1 MSNKLKKQIHTH
13 HQETKTNKRKT
24 IIIIAIIIL
33 LVILAI
39 FFIKNSNN
47 TAKTSKIGNNS
58 TSQEIIDYILNISSY
73 ETQIDVEIKSNKN
86 SNKYKIKQ
94 AYINNE
100 TNTQEVIE
108 PSNIQGVK
116 IIKEG
121 TNLKIENTKLSLTK
135 IIENYPDI
143 TQNNLDLISFI
154 ESYKNNSNSKFKEE
168 DNQIIMETIAET
180 ENNYQKYETLY
191 ISKETGTPTKM
202 EIKDTNQNTTIYII
216 YNEIKI
222 NKIAN
227 EKIYAF
233 KLFDTLKEI

>member
-1 MSNKLKKQIHTH
+1 MHSK
-13 HQETKTNKRKT
+13 TKIIKNTYKTKEKGKRKT
-24 IIIIAIIIL
+24 IIIATIIIL
-33 LVILAI
+33 LAILTI
-39 FFIKNSNN
+39 FFIKNNN
-47 TAKTSKIGNNS
+47 NAAKTSKIGNNS

-73 ETQIDVEIKSNKN
+73 ETQIDVEVKSNKN

-94 AYINNE
+94 TYINNE
-100 TNTQEVIE
+100 TNTQEVLE
-108 PSNIQGVK
+108 PNNIQGIK

-154 ESYKNNSNSKFKEE
+154 ESYKNNSNSKFREE
-168 DNQIIMETIAET
+168 NNQIIMETTAKT

-191 ISKETGTPTKM
+191 ISKETGTPIKM
-202 EIKDTNQNTTIYII
+202 EIKDTNQSIIIYII

-233 KLFDTLKEI
+233 KLFNTLKEI

>member
-1 MSNKLKKQIHTH
+1 MHTKI
-13 HQETKTNKRKT
+13 TKNTYKTKEKGRKKT
-24 IIIIAIIIL
+24 IVIIGIIIL
-33 LVILAI
+33 LIILAT
-39 FFIKNSNN
+39 FFIKNNNN
-47 TAKTSKIGNNS
+47 TAKSSKIGNNS
-58 TSQEIIDYILNISSY
+58 TSQEIVDYILNISSY

-94 AYINNE
+94 TYINNE
-100 TNTQEVIE
+100 KSTQEVLE

-121 TNLKIENTKLSLTK
+121 TTLRIENTKLSLTK

-168 DNQIIMETIAET
+168 NNQVIMETTTKT

-191 ISKETGTPTKM
+191 ISKETGNPIKM
-202 EIKDTNQNTTIYII
+202 EIKDTNQNTIINII

-222 NKIAN
+222 NKTVN
-227 EKIYAF
+227 ERIYAF
-233 KLFDTLKEI
+233 KLVDTLKEI

>member
-1 MSNKLKKQIHTH
+1 MHSKKIKNTYKTK
-13 HQETKTNKRKT
+13 ETSKRKT
-24 IIIIAIIIL
+24 LIITATIVILVIVAII
-33 LVILAI
+33 
-39 FFIKNSNN
+39 FIKNNN
-47 TAKTSKIGNNS
+47 KTAKTSKIGNNS
-58 TSQEIIDYILNISSY
+58 TSQEIVDYILNISSY

-94 AYINNE
+94 TYINNE
-100 TNTQEVIE
+100 KNTQEVLE

-143 TQNNLDLISFI
+143 TQNNLDLVSFI

-168 DNQIIMETIAET
+168 NNQIIMETTAKT

-191 ISKETGTPTKM
+191 ISKETGNPVKM
-202 EIKDTNQNTTIYII
+202 EIKDTNQNIIIYII

-222 NKIAN
+222 NKTAN

-233 KLFDTLKEI
+233 KLIDTLKEI

>member
-1 MSNKLKKQIHTH
+1 MHAKTKKNTYKNN
-13 HQETKTNKRKT
+13 KTNKRK
-24 IIIIAIIIL
+24 IIITITVIIL
-33 LVILAI
+33 LIIIGII
-39 FFIKNSNN
+39 FTKKQNN

-58 TSQEIIDYILNISSY
+58 TSQEIVDYILNISSY

-94 AYINNE
+94 NYINNE
-100 TNTQEVIE
+100 KNTQEVIE

-121 TNLKIENTKLSLTK
+121 TNLRFENTKLSLTK
-135 IIENYPDI
+135 IIENYSDI
-143 TQNNLDLISFI
+143 TQNNLDLASFI
-154 ESYKNNSNSKFKEE
+154 ENYKNNSNSKYKEE
-168 DNQIIMETIAET
+168 NNQIIMETTAKT

-191 ISKETGTPTKM
+191 ISRETGTPTKM
-202 EIKDTNQNTTIYII
+202 EIKDTNQNTIIYII

-222 NKIAN
+222 NKTAD

-233 KLFDTLKEI
+233 KLLDTLKEI

>member
-1 MSNKLKKQIHTH
+1 MHAKTKKNTYKNN
-13 HQETKTNKRKT
+13 KTNKRK
-24 IIIIAIIIL
+24 IIITITVIIL
-33 LVILAI
+33 LIIIGII
-39 FFIKNSNN
+39 FTKKQNN

-58 TSQEIIDYILNISSY
+58 TSQEIVDYILNISSY

-94 AYINNE
+94 NYINNE
-100 TNTQEVIE
+100 KNTQEVIE

-121 TNLKIENTKLSLTK
+121 TNLRFENTKLSLTK
-135 IIENYPDI
+135 IIENYSDI
-143 TQNNLDLISFI
+143 TQNNLDLASFI
-154 ESYKNNSNSKFKEE
+154 ENYKNNSNSKYKEE
-168 DNQIIMETIAET
+168 NNQIIMETTAKT

-191 ISKETGTPTKM
+191 ISRETRTPTKM
-202 EIKDTNQNTTIYII
+202 EIKDTNQNTIIYII

-222 NKIAN
+222 NKTAD

-233 KLFDTLKEI
+233 KLLDTLKEI